1 MRLFILMSQRE
12 SMSFTTMPPGVLANS
27 RHVSEEDIQI
37 ALAPYIQTYLSQTGR
52 RHSCC
57 SVMLPVAFERAA
69 SKSWL
74 DPCFD
79 SAVLEGQYQAS
90 VFPQIRL
97 RFRFALLY
105 ILLCSLVWMIY
116 FLTESGPDHH
126 RYPIAGSIGLL
137 TVLTG
142 VLLWLTYSTFYRA
155 HPTAVSAC
163 TAVALCVTSLC
174 FLTLTS
180 DAFSPLGHFAIC
192 VEIVL
197 LIYTVIPLHLWQ
209 NIGIAATYSIAFE
222 ILTHLLG
229 NNYYFSTKPVG
240 FCYKIL
246 VVRILLQVSVHLVGV
261 HVLVMNVVRMRG
273 TFMKVG
279 QNLLVRR
286 QLEMEKQLKEKM
298 IHSVM
303 PPKVADMLL
312 KEVGLDPDSRMAHAH
327 RERRYRTSNDVKSLF
342 RPFHM
347 HSMDNVS
354 ILFADIVGFT
364 KMSST
369 KTAEQ
374 LVEILND
381 LFERFDDL
389 CTTSGC
395 EKISTLGDCYYC
407 VSGCPEPRPDHA
419 ICCVEMGL
427 DMIAAMRAFDAQ
439 RHEGVKMRV
448 GVHTGTVLCGIVGT
462 RRVKFDVWSN
472 DVTLANRMEST
483 GKPEQ
488 VHISEQTCSF
498 LGDNYLLDEGEDV
511 EGHRT
516 YFVVGRRKDCQNS
529 PNTYSDRNFH
539 LSAPPAYNGYING
552 VQLSQSATNISAI
565 HPSVPPASPVGVG
578 QTSASLN
585 PSPILSIRPRLASF
599 NRVTKY
605 LISSGN
611 GNVKEKTSTDYPKI
625 VISSRSLPD
634 SLNSDHEDDG
644 CCRGVGSKCDQGETQ
659 PQKYSS
665 KFKHWKVP
673 KFLRKMDGTTMT
685 EVLKKPDLIVKKS
698 DDIPCVEQNG
708 YQALPIVIE
717 SPCPT
722 LNTLDVPHRITHC
735 PLSTSRSPDGCS
747 PAAHSMFDDIID
759 VRSYISQSRS
769 DISPFGR
776 SASYRS
782 QCGRSPQSDVSPM
795 VRPRALTVVDTLHEG
810 TSKKRHS
817 ISPWG
822 GDGLSL
828 CPSATSRKDSG
839 IRSNSRRS
847 SIQQQI
853 YAMNQGA
860 ISTQRVSGYFTS
872 SQSSL
877 SDLPEPITTPPEP
890 NPDPLGAC
898 LQQLRK
904 QSDLQLIRC
913 VRDNAKSQR
922 SYLVKPPLTS
932 VSLFFKSRQMEREFR
947 SNAHR
952 FGCEVQHE
960 GPPTFATPKYNTYID
975 IFVGIIVYFA
985 ISASLFLLSITD
997 FNTPFRIWVSVF
1009 AAFSAIQ
1016 FFAMFLF
1023 TKQICRLNSPK
1034 QNSCEDTLFEACS
1047 NWYPWHI
1054 CLGVLMMLPI
1064 VLIIVNF
1071 SLQDFSNLAA
1081 FEYHYGFL
1089 IFVCIIHFCNF
1100 TQLNCW
1106 MRNTLAILA
1115 AISFVGIALG
1125 QLGAITTFKRINETI
1140 SFNSSQF
1147 MQPNTTNLMNVLV
1160 TNLLDSNMSGEM
1172 VVIDDDAFNTTMKP
1186 SVGNSRT
1193 NKLNWFNEYHVEIYL
1208 DLLLVLILV
1217 WFLNR
1222 EFEIGYRLTFYG
1234 SAVANQDKIR
1244 VQNMKNQADM
1254 LLHNIIPKHVAEQL
1268 KNTAKYSENHQNVA
1282 IIFASIV
1289 NFNELYDESY
1299 LGGKEYL
1306 RVLNELIGDFDELL
1320 SRHEFRCVEKIKTIG
1335 SSFMA
1340 ASGLD
1345 PSSRSD
1351 NNDHI
1356 IALMNFSLAM
1366 QQVINAFNKDLLE
1379 FNLILRIG
1387 FNVGDVTAGVIG
1399 TSKLHYD
1406 IWGDSVNVA
1415 SRMDSTGVAGKIQ
1428 VGKFCLPFLES
1439 RFEFEA
1445 RGSVYVKGK
1454 DNMEVFLVNGL
1465 RSDFDK
1471 LDNLDPNADT
1481 LMI

>member
-1 MRLFILMSQRE
+1 MKVRIVIFAFLI
-12 SMSFTTMPPGVLANS
+12 GK
-27 RHVSEEDIQI
+27 
-37 ALAPYIQTYLSQTGR
+37 
-52 RHSCC
+52 
-57 SVMLPVAFERAA
+57 MLNE
-69 SKSWL
+69 
-74 DPCFD
+74 
-79 SAVLEGQYQAS
+79 
-90 VFPQIRL
+90 
-97 RFRFALLY
+97 
-105 ILLCSLVWMIY
+105 LLCL
-116 FLTESGPDHH
+116 
-126 RYPIAGSIGLL
+126 
-137 TVLTG
+137 
-142 VLLWLTYSTFYRA
+142 
-155 HPTAVSAC
+155 
-163 TAVALCVTSLC
+163 
-174 FLTLTS
+174 
-180 DAFSPLGHFAIC
+180 
-192 VEIVL
+192 
-197 LIYTVIPLHLWQ
+197 
-209 NIGIAATYSIAFE
+209 
-222 ILTHLLG
+222 
-229 NNYYFSTKPVG
+229 
-240 FCYKIL
+240 
-246 VVRILLQVSVHLVGV
+246 
-261 HVLVMNVVRMRG
+261 
-273 TFMKVG
+273 
-279 QNLLVRR
+279 
-286 QLEMEKQLKEKM
+286 
-298 IHSVM
+298 
-303 PPKVADMLL
+303 
-312 KEVGLDPDSRMAHAH
+312 
-327 RERRYRTSNDVKSLF
+327 
-342 RPFHM
+342 
-347 HSMDNVS
+347 
-354 ILFADIVGFT
+354 
-364 KMSST
+364 
-369 KTAEQ
+369 
-374 LVEILND
+374 
-381 LFERFDDL
+381 
-389 CTTSGC
+389 
-395 EKISTLGDCYYC
+395 
-407 VSGCPEPRPDHA
+407 
-419 ICCVEMGL
+419 
-427 DMIAAMRAFDAQ
+427 
-439 RHEGVKMRV
+439 
-448 GVHTGTVLCGIVGT
+448 
-462 RRVKFDVWSN
+462 
-472 DVTLANRMEST
+472 
-483 GKPEQ
+483 
-488 VHISEQTCSF
+488 
-498 LGDNYLLDEGEDV
+498 
-511 EGHRT
+511 GHRT

-611 GNVKEKTSTDYPKI
+611 GHVKEKTSTDYPKI

-665 KFKHWKVP
+665 KFKNWKVP
-673 KFLRKMDGTTMT
+673 KFLRKIDGTTMT
-685 EVLKKPDLIVKKS
+685 EVLKKPDLNVKKT
-698 DDIPCVEQNG
+698 DDIPSVEQNG

-717 SPCPT
+717 SPCPNS
-722 LNTLDVPHRITHC
+722 NTLDVPHRIAHC
-735 PLSTSRSPDGCS
+735 PLATSRSPDSCS
-747 PAAHSMFDDIID
+747 PAAHSMFDEIID

-795 VRPRALTVVDTLHEG
+795 IRPRALTVVDTLHEG

-817 ISPWG
+817 ISPWA

-877 SDLPEPITTPPEP
+877 SDLPEPITTPPAP

-997 FNTPFRIWVSVF
+997 FNAPFRIWVSVF
-1009 AAFSAIQ
+1009 ATFSAIQ

-1064 VLIIVNF
+1064 ILIIVNF
-1071 SLQDFSNLAA
+1071 SLQDFTNLAA

-1089 IFVCIIHFCNF
+1089 IFVCIVHFCNF

-1140 SFNSSQF
+1140 PFNNSQF
-1147 MQPNTTNLMNVLV
+1147 MQSNATNLMNAVV
-1160 TNLLDSNMSGEM
+1160 TNLLESNRSGEM
-1172 VVIDDDAFNTTMKP
+1172 VVIDDDVGFNTTMKP
-1186 SVGNSRT
+1186 RIGSSRT

-1208 DLLLVLILV
+1208 DLMLVLILV

-1254 LLHNIIPKHVAEQL
+1254 LLHNIIPKHVAEHL
-1268 KNTAKYSENHQNVA
+1268 KNTAKYSENHQNVG

-1366 QQVINAFNKDLLE
+1366 QQVIDAFNKDLLE

-1387 FNVGDVTAGVIG
+1387 FNIGEVTAGVIG

-1406 IWGDSVNVA
+1406 IWGDAVNVA
-1415 SRMDSTGVAGKIQ
+1415 SRMDSTGVSGKIQ
-1428 VGKFCLPFLES
+1428 IGKLSLPFLES

-1454 DNMEVFLVNGL
+1454 DNMEVFLVKGV
-1465 RSDFDK
+1465 RPDFDN
-1471 LDNLDPNADT
+1471 LDNLDPNAEA

>member
-1 MRLFILMSQRE
+1 MSKVCE
-12 SMSFTTMPPGVLANS
+12 KK
-27 RHVSEEDIQI
+27 I
-37 ALAPYIQTYLSQTGR
+37 
-52 RHSCC
+52 
-57 SVMLPVAFERAA
+57 
-69 SKSWL
+69 
-74 DPCFD
+74 
-79 SAVLEGQYQAS
+79 
-90 VFPQIRL
+90 VF
-97 RFRFALLY
+97 F
-105 ILLCSLVWMIY
+105 
-116 FLTESGPDHH
+116 
-126 RYPIAGSIGLL
+126 
-137 TVLTG
+137 
-142 VLLWLTYSTFYRA
+142 
-155 HPTAVSAC
+155 
-163 TAVALCVTSLC
+163 
-174 FLTLTS
+174 
-180 DAFSPLGHFAIC
+180 
-192 VEIVL
+192 
-197 LIYTVIPLHLWQ
+197 
-209 NIGIAATYSIAFE
+209 
-222 ILTHLLG
+222 
-229 NNYYFSTKPVG
+229 
-240 FCYKIL
+240 
-246 VVRILLQVSVHLVGV
+246 
-261 HVLVMNVVRMRG
+261 
-273 TFMKVG
+273 
-279 QNLLVRR
+279 
-286 QLEMEKQLKEKM
+286 
-298 IHSVM
+298 
-303 PPKVADMLL
+303 
-312 KEVGLDPDSRMAHAH
+312 
-327 RERRYRTSNDVKSLF
+327 
-342 RPFHM
+342 
-347 HSMDNVS
+347 
-354 ILFADIVGFT
+354 
-364 KMSST
+364 SST
-369 KTAEQ
+369 K
-374 LVEILND
+374 
-381 LFERFDDL
+381 
-389 CTTSGC
+389 C
-395 EKISTLGDCYYC
+395 
-407 VSGCPEPRPDHA
+407 
-419 ICCVEMGL
+419 
-427 DMIAAMRAFDAQ
+427 
-439 RHEGVKMRV
+439 
-448 GVHTGTVLCGIVGT
+448 
-462 RRVKFDVWSN
+462 
-472 DVTLANRMEST
+472 NRT
-483 GKPEQ
+483 
-488 VHISEQTCSF
+488 F
-498 LGDNYLLDEGEDV
+498 YL
-511 EGHRT
+511 GHRT

-529 PNTYSDRNFH
+529 PSQYSDHNFH
-539 LSAPPAYNGYING
+539 LSAPPAYNGFVNG

-565 HPSVPPASPVGVG
+565 HPSVPPASPVG

-611 GNVKEKTSTDYPKI
+611 GHVKEKVSADYPKI

-644 CCRGVGSKCDQGETQ
+644 CCRGGGSKCEQSDTQ

-665 KFKHWKVP
+665 KFRHWKVP
-673 KFLRKMDGTTMT
+673 KFLRKMDGNTMT
-685 EVLKKPDLIVKKS
+685 EVLKKPELIVKKS

-717 SPCPT
+717 SPCPN

-735 PLSTSRSPDGCS
+735 PIATNRSPDSCS
-747 PAAHSMFDDIID
+747 PVAHSMFDDIID

-795 VRPRALTVVDTLHEG
+795 IRPRALTVVDTLHEG
-810 TSKKRHS
+810 PSKKRHS
-817 ISPWG
+817 VSPW

-877 SDLPEPITTPPEP
+877 SELPEPITTPPEP

-952 FGCEVQHE
+952 FGCEVQQE

-975 IFVGIIVYFA
+975 IFIGMIVYFA
-985 ISASLFLLSITD
+985 ISASLFLMSITD
-997 FNTPFRIWVSVF
+997 FNMSFRVWVSVF

-1034 QNSCEDTLFEACS
+1034 QSSCEDTLFEACS

-1054 CLGVLMMLPI
+1054 CLGILMTLPI
-1064 VLIIVNF
+1064 ILVIVNF
-1071 SLQDFSNLAA
+1071 SLQDMDKLAA

-1106 MRNTLAILA
+1106 MRNILAILA
-1115 AISFVGIALG
+1115 AFSFVGIALY
-1125 QLGAITTFKRINETI
+1125 QLGAIATFNQTAILP
-1140 SFNSSQF
+1140 FNNSQF
-1147 MQPNTTNLMNVLV
+1147 MQSNTSRLMNALV
-1160 TNLLDSNMSGEM
+1160 TNLLQSNASADM
-1172 VVIDDDAFNTTMKP
+1172 VVIDDGFNTTTKP
-1186 SVGNSRT
+1186 QFIVNSRT
-1193 NKLNWFNEYHVEIYL
+1193 NKLNWFQEYHVEIYL

-1345 PSSRSD
+1345 PSSRGD

-1356 IALMNFSLAM
+1356 IALMNFAIAM
-1366 QQVINAFNKDLLE
+1366 QSVIDAFNKDLLE

-1415 SRMDSTGVAGKIQ
+1415 SRMDSTGVSGRIQ
-1428 VGKFCLPFLES
+1428 VGKYCLPFLES

-1454 DNMEVFLVNGL
+1454 DNMEVFLIKGI
-1465 RSDFDK
+1465 RPDFDK
-1471 LDNLDPNADT
+1471 LDNLDPSADT